1 MKKQILNALKAKFEG
16 VSDSVL
22 NRIAEKLAKTVT
34 KEEDVTTAIEGV
46 SLQQVIDSYADGRA
60 TEASQSAVSN
70 YEKKHGLKDGVK
82 ADDGGEQK
90 KEPKAKTEDG
100 YDIGAMIAAVV
111 KEAVTP
117 LTEQLQA
124 INGDKIQNARTTQ
137 FNEVINKL
145 PAKQKALFEKGF
157 ARMKF
162 ETDEE
167 FAAYLEELKPEIET
181 IVTEEEAKGATFGR
195 PLGGGKL
202 TGKEASEKEC
212 DEIAERIM
220 SK

>member
-1 MKKQILNALKAKFEG
+1 MKKQILDALKAKFEG
-16 VSDSVL
+16 VSESVL

-34 KEEDVTTAIEGV
+34 KEEDVAAAIEEV
-46 SLQQVIDSYADGRA
+46 TLQQVIDSYADGRA
-60 TEASQSAVSN
+60 TEATQSAVSN

-82 ADDGGEQK
+82 ADNGGEQK
-90 KEPKAKTEDG
+90 NEPKAKTEDKD
-100 YDIGAMIAAVV
+100 DIGTLIAAAV

-117 LTEQLQA
+117 LAEQLQA

-137 FNEVINKL
+137 FNDAISKL
-145 PAKQKALFEKGF
+145 PAKQKALFEKSF

-162 ETDEE
+162 ENDEE
-167 FAAYLEELKPEIET
+167 FTVYLEELKPEVET

-195 PLGGGKL
+195 PLGGRKS

-220 SK
+220 GK